1 VGGDS
6 SKLNVNGDQEHHRL
20 CVGQPGPSFEEQGE
34 TRTMERGTSI
44 EHFVRCCTVRQEE
57 EKILWRCNR
66 NSQGRRVDAE
76 LMATASITC

>member
-1 VGGDS
+1 
-6 SKLNVNGDQEHHRL
+6 
-20 CVGQPGPSFEEQGE
+20 
-34 TRTMERGTSI
+34 MERGTSI
-44 EHFVRCCTVRQEE
+44 EHFVQCCTVWQEE